1 MWHLLLSHCSSPKGQ
16 VDGEP
21 WWQVGTFRQG
31 SLSIMLP
38 TSQEMAWGKTSL
50 WALGNYLQTLLY
62 SRPVGI
68 LVIGCWTV
76 FSRHDMNK

>member
-1 MWHLLLSHCSSPKGQ
+1 
-16 VDGEP
+16 
-21 WWQVGTFRQG
+21 
-31 SLSIMLP
+31 MLP
-38 TSQEMAWGKTSL
+38 TSQEMAWGKTSM